1 MHDSRPGSDDCVAVS
16 ALDLPDRVCE
26 EVYADLAMYSVV
38 LVAVDDAGA
47 IYLRGSGTIVRA
59 DSRLY
64 ILTATHVWEQLSR
77 LTTIGVPLAGG
88 VAPYLIPRAL
98 MIGVAV
104 GQRRSD
110 EWGPDLTLIRIPSSH
125 VARIEAHKVAYN
137 LTMRADSVLRD
148 GPAVSEGCW
157 VILGA
162 PDERAQLDAHGGMLN
177 EMAAF
182 GAIAQTHARDGFDYV
197 DFGIDRTGSS
207 VGAPVSFGGV
217 SGGGLWQI
225 CFERSAAGDLVWNRQ
240 KHLEGVAFYQSA
252 IVDGRQIL
260 RCHARRTLYE
270 QGLVTITS
278 SAD

>member
-1 MHDSRPGSDDCVAVS
+1 MF
-16 ALDLPDRVCE
+16 
-26 EVYADLAMYSVV
+26 
-38 LVAVDDAGA
+38 
-47 IYLRGSGTIVRA
+47 
-59 DSRLY
+59 
-64 ILTATHVWEQLSR
+64 WEQLSR

-217 SGGGLWQI
+217 SGGG
-225 CFERSAAGDLVWNRQ
+225 CGRSALRDPPQVILSGIGRSTWRESPFINRQ
-240 KHLEGVAFYQSA
+240 
-252 IVDGRQIL
+252 
-260 RCHARRTLYE
+260 
-270 QGLVTITS
+270 S
-278 SAD
+278 SMVVRY